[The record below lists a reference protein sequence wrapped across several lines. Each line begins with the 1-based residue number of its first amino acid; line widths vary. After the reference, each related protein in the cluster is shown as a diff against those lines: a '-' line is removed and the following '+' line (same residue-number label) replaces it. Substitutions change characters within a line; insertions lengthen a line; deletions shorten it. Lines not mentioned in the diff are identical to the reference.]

1 MRLVVEDGLPYRP
14 ARGHLGR
21 AHRVF
26 VPLATIQ
33 NWAEAGGKKAQARLA
48 PDFLAWALATVSGYG
63 AADALDDGPFCRLSV
78 VDKRCDQRLLSAVL
92 DHDPTHA
99 DRRPLLR
106 RLHTAWSTRPLP
118 LFGVTTDGAALSP
131 GPLREVC
138 GAGPPPI
145 WTFPSV
151 AAVSHA
157 VFGAVAS
164 ARQGL
169 AAPQP
174 QLRTGRPRT
183 PAAKQAARPQK
194 RLAEPRA
201 ALVASRSLCVQRPLN
216 KTARQ
221 TWGRVSHGCPQ
232 LPALRALMEPG

>member
-1 MRLVVEDGLPYRP
+1 
-14 ARGHLGR
+14 
-21 AHRVF
+21 
-26 VPLATIQ
+26 
-33 NWAEAGGKKAQARLA
+33 
-48 PDFLAWALATVSGYG
+48 LATVSGYG

-106 RLHTAWSTRPLP
+106 RLHPALSTRPLP

-131 GPLREVC
+131 VPLREVC
-138 GAGPPPI
+138 GDGP
-145 WTFPSV
+145 
-151 AAVSHA
+151 H
-157 VFGAVAS
+157 
-164 ARQGL
+164 
-169 AAPQP
+169 
-174 QLRTGRPRT
+174 

-221 TWGRVSHGCPQ
+221 TWGRVSRGCPQ